1 MVWLILFFW
10 AGKKDKVRLRKKI
23 TRINFSARLHIIF
36 CLIRRDRL
44 LHGTSI
50 SFCIP
55 IMSALK
61 KRKITQK
68 QQDSGSE
75 SDAESASSRESVKDG
90 QQTSGEEPQTAKT
103 FQELGII
110 EQLCEA
116 CETMGYKAP
125 TPIQSQAIPLALEG
139 RDVIGLAETG
149 SGKTAA
155 FALPM
160 LQGMLARGLILIRHA

>member
-1 MVWLILFFW
+1 
-10 AGKKDKVRLRKKI
+10 
-23 TRINFSARLHIIF
+23 
-36 CLIRRDRL
+36 
-44 LHGTSI
+44 
-50 SFCIP
+50 
-55 IMSALK
+55 MSALK
-61 KRKITQK
+61 RRKVTQK
-68 QQDSGSE
+68 QQERDSD
-75 SDAESASSRESVKDG
+75 SDAESTSSRESVKDD
-90 QQTSGEEPQTAKT
+90 QQTPGEEETAKT

-160 LQGMLARGLILIRHA
+160 LQCMLPRKLIFR

>member
-1 MVWLILFFW
+1 
-10 AGKKDKVRLRKKI
+10 
-23 TRINFSARLHIIF
+23 
-36 CLIRRDRL
+36 
-44 LHGTSI
+44 
-50 SFCIP
+50 
-55 IMSALK
+55 MSALK
-61 KRKITQK
+61 RRKVTQK
-68 QQDSGSE
+68 QQERDSD
-75 SDAESASSRESVKDG
+75 SDAESTSSRESVKDD
-90 QQTSGEEPQTAKT
+90 QQTSGEEQETAKT

-160 LQGMLARGLILIRHA
+160 LQCMLPRKLIFR